1 MYHCLSCVSCVSS
14 ESSVKQCLAMLA
26 FYVTVLPQFLMVFLF
41 FEKLGEELLGTIPII
56 ITALGS
62 FSWKPIKAPM
72 YWPCPIWLHSPLPTR
87 LTSSSGC
94 PLWLLTTTHQA
105 CWQVP
110 QHPESPGCIAAGM
123 RSANSAFCPLPL
135 SLRFCAFKIRVIDHK
150 AMREI
155 DHNLWWMVNIKC
167 RWTTQ
172 STKRLKFLGLNQS
185 VS

>member
-1 MYHCLSCVSCVSS
+1 MYHCLSCVSGVSS
-14 ESSVKQCLAMLA
+14 ESSVKQCKQSKQCLAMLVV
-26 FYVTVLPQFLMVFLF
+26 YVTVLPQFLMVFLF

-123 RSANSAFCPLPL
+123 RSANNDLLPPSFVP
-135 SLRFCAFKIRVIDHK
+135 SL
-150 AMREI
+150 
-155 DHNLWWMVNIKC
+155 L
-167 RWTTQ
+167 
-172 STKRLKFLGLNQS
+172 RLQNPGYGS
-185 VS
+185 